1 MGWSGT
7 APLQRGA
14 WRLVGRQARKM
25 WAVEICRRMLTR
37 NRAVSLSAAAVAVAL
52 AGVALWP
59 SINAAFSPP
68 LKSDVDLSGL
78 FKGTSD
84 RALDD
89 GDFVDLRDPGCTK
102 SFAFRLE
109 QRVFIRMSRNCVYV
123 LLVDDGRARANFLNA
138 SKGAVEIAPGR
149 SWSAPDFWS
158 LIPLTTVA
166 YVRLEPAP

>member
-1 MGWSGT
+1 
-7 APLQRGA
+7 
-14 WRLVGRQARKM
+14 M
-25 WAVEICRRMLTR
+25 WAVEVCKRLLARK
-37 NRAVSLSAAAVAVAL
+37 RAAGLSAALVVVGL
-52 AGVALWP
+52 IGFSLEP
-59 SINAAFSPP
+59 YISAAFSPP
-68 LKSDVDLSGL
+68 LKSDVDLSAL
-78 FKGTSD
+78 FTGTSD

-158 LIPLTTVA
+158 LVPLTTAA

>member
-1 MGWSGT
+1 
-7 APLQRGA
+7 
-14 WRLVGRQARKM
+14 M
-25 WAVEICRRMLTR
+25 WAGEICKRLLTR
-37 NRAVSLSAAAVAVAL
+37 TRVVSLSAAVVVVVVAGFWLRPYIV
-52 AGVALWP
+52 
-59 SINAAFSPP
+59 AAFNPP
-68 LKSDVDLSGL
+68 MKSDVDLSAL

-84 RALDD
+84 RALD

-123 LLVDDGRARANFLNA
+123 LLVEDGRARANFLNA

-158 LIPLTTVA
+158 LVPLTTVA

>member
-1 MGWSGT
+1 
-7 APLQRGA
+7 
-14 WRLVGRQARKM
+14 
-25 WAVEICRRMLTR
+25 MLTR
-37 NRAVSLSAAAVAVAL
+37 NRAVSLSAAAVVVAL
-52 AGVALWP
+52 VGFSLWP

-68 LKSDVDLSGL
+68 LKSDVDLAGL
-78 FKGTSD
+78 FKGSD

>member
-1 MGWSGT
+1 
-7 APLQRGA
+7 
-14 WRLVGRQARKM
+14 M
-25 WAVEICRRMLTR
+25 WAVEVCKRLLARK
-37 NRAVSLSAAAVAVAL
+37 RAVGLSAALVVVGL
-52 AGVALWP
+52 IGFSLRPYIV
-59 SINAAFSPP
+59 AAFNPP
-68 LKSDVDLSGL
+68 MKSDVDLSAL

-109 QRVFIRMSRNCVYV
+109 QRVFIRMSRNCVYI
-123 LLVDDGRARANFLNA
+123 LLVEDGRARANFLNA

-158 LIPLTTVA
+158 LVPLTTVA